1 MDRMSQRLE
10 RRKLKVALQRAQARA
25 AAAMRGSPDWDAAMA
40 SVEELEARLLASK
53 TR

>member
-1 MDRMSQRLE
+1 MDRTSQRLE
-10 RRKLKVALQRAQARA
+10 RGTLEVALQRARARA

-40 SVEELEARLLASK
+40 SVEELEAHLLASK